1 MKYCKFIDTTHI
13 EFPPVNKGS
22 VINYDI
28 CEELL
33 LQDGYKPFQEAEKPT
48 GNDYTITYQDTPTAV
63 IEIVTLPTPEEIAER
78 EKQRILGLS
87 CTKRVFTIIL
97 QDMGVTYAQLKTLI
111 ASSEQAQMEWDLC
124 ERLYRFNPLLD
135 VMAAQLGFT
144 SEQVDNIFKIANG
157 EIPSNIDLGSEE
169 IND

>member
-48 GNDYTITYQDTPTAV
+48 GNDYTITYQDTPEAV

-78 EKQRILGLS
+78 ERQRILGLK
-87 CTKRVFTIIL
+87 CTKRIFALIL
-97 QDMGVTYAQLKTLI
+97 QDMGVTYTQLKELIATSPQAQL
-111 ASSEQAQMEWDLC
+111 EWDLC
-124 ERLYRFNPLLD
+124 VELERSNPLLNI
-135 VMAAQLGFT
+135 MAEHLGFT

-169 IND
+169 